1 MKAFTAH
8 LQRTMSSN
16 SVIGYIGDVRRFTD
30 WFQKE
35 QDEAPDPR
43 TVTYIDVAAYRQHLL
58 DRGLSAA
65 TVNRALN
72 AIQQWM
78 YFVNNDDANHIQ
90 RVRQSRRLAPRSL
103 KRNEFSAL
111 LRAARRGRHPERNL
125 AIVHLM
131 AQAGL
136 RVGEVAALRLADLE
150 LGERKGHVRVVG
162 KRMKER
168 VVSLNRTARKAL
180 NNWLKK
186 RGEGQATEPVFTSQ
200 KGGALAVRSVQSIV
214 GGLMQEA
221 GGIGGSSH
229 SLRHTFAINY
239 LEANQGDL
247 AGLAHLLGH
256 ESLGTTLIYLQ
267 PTRDELT
274 KRVERLAIAG

>member
-8 LQRTMSSN
+8 LQRTMSSNN

-43 TVTYIDVAAYRQHLL
+43 TITYIDVAAYRQHLL

-78 YFVNNDDANHIQ
+78 NFVDNDDANHIQ
-90 RVRQSRRLAPRSL
+90 RVRQNRRLAPRSL

-150 LGERKGHVRVVG
+150 LSERKGHVRVVG

-168 VVSLNRTARKAL
+168 VVSLNRAARKAL
-180 NNWLKK
+180 GNWLKK
-186 RGEGQATEPVFTSQ
+186 RGEGQVTEPVFTSQ
-200 KGGALAVRSVQSIV
+200 KGGALAVRSIQSIV

-221 GGIGGSSH
+221 CIGGSSH
-229 SLRHTFAINY
+229 SLRHTFAVNY
-239 LEANQGDL
+239 LGANQGDL
-247 AGLAHLLGH
+247 AGLAHLMGH
-256 ESLGTTLIYLQ
+256 ESLSTTLIYLQ
-267 PTRDELT
+267 PTRDELAA
-274 KRVERLAIAG
+274 RVERLAIAG